1 MAARLAGAHVF
12 PMGHEVTGIHSY
24 IISCYHSCANVIMF
38 SLYVDSVDELPDD
51 HDRTNNAAVLRH
63 STNTA
68 DSATAPLAG
77 NRTFDPVLTARSFVQ
92 HSTPVQMTLPTH
104 AHHSRD
110 TSDLSSRVVE
120 TPKDL
125 YVANWRNDCV
135 QVFSKK
141 RKFVRTFSTR
151 GGEPSNPQS
160 TPVEQSTDVENSHP
174 AQNTPE
180 QATHQAHPP
189 HNSDADIDTPHPA
202 LSQP

>member
-1 MAARLAGAHVF
+1 M
-12 PMGHEVTGIHSY
+12 
-24 IISCYHSCANVIMF
+24 
-38 SLYVDSVDELPDD
+38 DELPDD
-51 HDRTNNAAVLRH
+51 HDRTENAAVLRH

-104 AHHSRD
+104 SHHSRD
-110 TSDLSSRVVE
+110 ISDHSGRSDRGVE

-141 RKFVRTFSTR
+141 GKLLRTFSTR
-151 GGEPSNPQS
+151 GGGPSNPQS
-160 TPVEQSTDVENSHP
+160 TPVEQSTDVESSHP